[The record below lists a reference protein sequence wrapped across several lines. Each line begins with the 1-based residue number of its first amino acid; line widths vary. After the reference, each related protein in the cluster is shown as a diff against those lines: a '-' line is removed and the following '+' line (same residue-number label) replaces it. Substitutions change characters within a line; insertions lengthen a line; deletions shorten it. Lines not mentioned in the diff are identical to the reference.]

1 MGLRVSGERV
11 VGVEPLQGHPVSR
24 GQLCTK
30 GWNTAFAID
39 PINRIRTPLIKEADG
54 FRNAT
59 WDEALDYVA
68 NTFRSIIDESGPDA
82 LGVVSCARATNED
95 NYSAQKFARCVVQ
108 TNNVDHCARICHSPS
123 VAGLRQ
129 TLGSGAMT
137 NSAEDVFKADLLV
150 IWGCDPTE
158 NHSIIGSHIMRAK
171 LGGTKLIVVDPRKIR
186 LARMADLHLQLRL
199 GTNIALI
206 NGLLNIIF
214 EKGWEDREFLSERC
228 EGVEE
233 LKSKV
238 AEYPPEKVSQITG
251 VSVADMREA
260 ARLYSHASAA
270 FLAYGMGITQYTTGT
285 NNVISISNLCLTCGQ
300 IGRPG
305 SGINPLRGQN
315 NVQGA
320 CDMGALPDVYPG
332 YQSATEKEVQDKFA
346 KAWAREVGRTP
357 GLTSLGMTKGALE
370 GRTRAMIIMGEDP
383 VVTDPDQN
391 HVSSSLK
398 ALDFLVVF
406 EMVMTE
412 TAKYA
417 DVIFPVASFAEKE
430 GTFTNCERRVQHVR
444 PAIPPAH
451 DSKPDWW
458 ILGQLA
464 KRLGYEGMN
473 WENSGQIFDELCILT
488 PMMRGMS
495 YPGIDENHGLQWPC
509 NTEHAA
515 GTEFLHHGTF
525 TRGKGRLI
533 PINHQEPSEL
543 PDEEYPLALTT
554 QRLHFHYG
562 CGSMT
567 RKSPLLERETP
578 DGILYI
584 SPEDA
589 ATLGLRDHSPV
600 RVSSRRGRLETRAVV
615 TDEVPAGT
623 VSMPYHFKETPS
635 NQLTNNAQDPVTNM
649 PELKICAVRVDA
661 LPEGTEPRT
670 MDQILEEG
678 SA

>member
-1 MGLRVSGERV
+1 
-11 VGVEPLQGHPVSR
+11 
-24 GQLCTK
+24 
-30 GWNTAFAID
+30 
-39 PINRIRTPLIKEADG
+39 
-54 FRNAT
+54 
-59 WDEALDYVA
+59 
-68 NTFRSIIDESGPDA
+68 
-82 LGVVSCARATNED
+82 
-95 NYSAQKFARCVVQ
+95 
-108 TNNVDHCARICHSPS
+108 
-123 VAGLRQ
+123 
-129 TLGSGAMT
+129 MT
-137 NSAEDVFKADLLV
+137 NSAEDVLKADLLV

-158 NHSIIGSHIMRAK
+158 NHPIIGSHLLRAK
-171 LGGTKLIVVDPRKIR
+171 LSGTKLIVVDPRKIR
-186 LARMADLHLQLRL
+186 LARIADLHLQLRL

-206 NGLLNIIF
+206 NGLLHIIF
-214 EKGWEDREFLSERC
+214 KNQWENKEFLSERC

-238 AEYPPEKVSQITG
+238 EEYSPEKVSQITG
-251 VSVADMREA
+251 VSVADMTET
-260 ARLYSHASAA
+260 ARLYSHANAA

-305 SGINPLRGQN
+305 TGINPLRGQN

-332 YQSATEKEVQDKFA
+332 YQNATERKVQDKFA
-346 KAWAREVGRTP
+346 TAWGREVGRVP

-370 GRTRAMIIMGEDP
+370 GRTRAMILMGEDP

-398 ALDFLVVF
+398 ALDFFVVF

-444 PAIPPAH
+444 PAVAPAH

-464 KRLGYEGMN
+464 KRLGYEGMD
-473 WENSGQIFDELCILT
+473 WESSEQIFDELCRLS
-488 PMMRGMS
+488 PMMQGMTYS
-495 YPGIDENHGLQWPC
+495 GIDENYGMQWPC
-509 NTEHAA
+509 NTEHPA
-515 GTEFLHHGTF
+515 GTKYLHQNTF

-533 PINHQEPSEL
+533 PINHQEPAEL
-543 PDEEYPLALTT
+543 PDEDYPLALTT

-578 DGILYI
+578 NGILFI
-584 SPEDA
+584 SPKDA
-589 ATLGLRDHSPV
+589 GNLEIRDHAPI
-600 RVSSRRGRLETRAVV
+600 RVSSRRGYVETRALV

-623 VSMPYHFKETPS
+623 VSMPYHFKEAPS
-635 NQLTNNAQDPVTNM
+635 NQLTNNAQDPVTKM
-649 PELKICAVRVDA
+649 PELKICAVRVEA
-661 LPEGTEPRT
+661 LPEGVEPRS
-670 MDQILEEG
+670 MDQILKEA
-678 SA
+678 SV